1 MPKNI
6 NVSLRGDTVPYP
18 TAYRVHEMVLTNHAG
33 RKYDIYPLVTD
44 FTITESIYTP
54 SLLISI
60 NIKDPVNML
69 EELELSGQEKITVSI
84 WKSRNTGNE
93 TEEHH
98 VQHEFLIS
106 EYPIYGKF
114 KNHLQVYTVKGISP
128 HVFYAKF
135 KRISRAWN
143 GPIQDFVY
151 DILTKDLKY
160 NPSFIRKSKK
170 QTANVSFIVPNLNP
184 IDAIAWALRRAYDET
199 GSPWYCYE
207 SLQEGGSVPGGTI
220 WILPQSDLSSFYEQ
234 YSDYEEA
241 VVFTHSPNTPE
252 DFEQRRKRILSIS
265 SRFNMSKYI
274 SGGNG
279 AYGATTE
286 YVDISTKSRVR
297 KKFDYIKEFPQMQWS
312 NEGINL
318 ASDFKLDDQT
328 LASLPDAKL
337 NYIPINSKAFSSGS
351 GNYHSSTQNG
361 MLNRANSYIEN
372 LENIIHDL
380 TLAGDFYMNA
390 GNKLELKLPKA
401 IDPSAK
407 VKGSKHSDVGDYD
420 LLLSGQ
426 YIATSVVHNFNE
438 EHTCEVRVKRDSMT
452 QKFTA

>member
-18 TAYRVHEMVLTNHAG
+18 TAYKVAKMVLTNHAG

-54 SLLISI
+54 SLLLSV
-60 NIKDPVNML
+60 NIKDPVNMI
-69 EELELSGQEKITVSI
+69 EELELSGQERITVSI
-84 WKSRNTGNE
+84 WKQPSTG
-93 TEEHH
+93 EEQHI
-98 VQHEFLIS
+98 QHEFLIS
-106 EYPIYGKF
+106 EYPVYGKF

-128 HVFYAKF
+128 HVFYNKF
-135 KRISRAWN
+135 KIISRAWS
-143 GPIQDFVY
+143 GTIQDFVY
-151 DILTKDLKY
+151 NVLTKDLGY
-160 NPSFIRKSKK
+160 NPDFIEKSQK
-170 QTANVSFIVPNLNP
+170 QTASISFIVPALNP

-220 WILPQSDLSSFYEQ
+220 WILPQSDLSSFWDQ
-234 YSDYEEA
+234 YSDYEQA
-241 VVFTHSPNTPE
+241 VAFSHSPNTPE
-252 DFEQRRKRILSIS
+252 DYEQRRKRIISIS

-286 YVDISTKSRVR
+286 YVDIATKSRVI
-297 KKFDYIKEFPQMQWS
+297 KKFNYLQEFPQMQWS
-312 NEGINL
+312 NAGINL
-318 ASDFKLDDQT
+318 ASDFKLNDQT
-328 LASLPDAKL
+328 LGSLPDAKF

-351 GNYHSSTQNG
+351 GNYHSPTQNG

-372 LENIIHDL
+372 LENVIHDL

-407 VKGSKHSDVGDYD
+407 VKGSRHSDGDYD

-426 YIATSVVHNFNE
+426 YIATTVVHNFNE
-438 EHTCEVRVKRDSMT
+438 EYTCEVRVKRDSMT
-452 QKFTA
+452 QKFTS